1 MATDAVTCANVV
13 ISSQNWFVT
22 TELNFDPSEN
32 CTQPPDTIPPV
43 YSLTAKPMYACSTV
57 VPNAA
62 NKPNAKSWDS
72 SCEVSNNGEVQIK
85 YNFYS
90 DTSCKTMES
99 SDLDTKMPTTYQYC
113 NKDAD
118 TSYGN
123 FTIDR
128 WTNNYCIYDGNYQK
142 YQAGG
147 DIIMTKRYR
156 NDYCEGDVLEYTSLP
171 LGTCKQLNGTLS
183 TNLLQTQ
190 YIGYYSR
197 YLYLS
202 MDCSG
207 TGVQL
212 DDDTLPASCYDYD
225 EPYCTKDSP
234 FQQYVYYDYA
244 STYYGPTVSYLESE
258 IDSSDDV
265 SVGLGVGLGLPLFLL
280 VCLLIYRF
288 YYLARKPPPLAG
300 TANSSNLNVI

>member
-1 MATDAVTCANVV
+1 MATDAATCENVV
-13 ISSQNWFVT
+13 FSTQNWFVT

-57 VPNAA
+57 VPSAA
-62 NKPNAKSWDS
+62 NKPSAKSWDS
-72 SCEVSNNGEVQIK
+72 SCEVINEEVQIK

-90 DTSCKTMES
+90 DTSCKSLQS
-99 SDLDTKMPTTYQYC
+99 SDLDTQMPTTYQYC

-118 TSYGN
+118 NQYGN

-128 WTNNYCIYDGNYQK
+128 WTNNYCVSDGNYQK
-142 YQAGG
+142 YQASG

-156 NDYCEGDVLEYTSLP
+156 NDYCEGDLLEYISLP

-197 YLYLS
+197 YLYAS
-202 MDCSG
+202 IDCSG

-212 DDDTLPASCYDYD
+212 DYGNPASCYDYD
-225 EPYCTKDSP
+225 VPDCQNVGP
-234 FQQYVYYDYA
+234 LQQYVYYDYE
-244 STYYGPTVSYLESE
+244 SVLYGPTLSYLESE
-258 IDSSDDV
+258 IDSSDAV
-265 SVGLGVGLGLPLFLL
+265 SIGLGVGLGIPLFLL
-280 VCLLIYRF
+280 ACLLIYRM
-288 YYLARKPPPLAG
+288 YLARKPPPLAG
-300 TANSSNLNVI
+300 TANSSNLHVI